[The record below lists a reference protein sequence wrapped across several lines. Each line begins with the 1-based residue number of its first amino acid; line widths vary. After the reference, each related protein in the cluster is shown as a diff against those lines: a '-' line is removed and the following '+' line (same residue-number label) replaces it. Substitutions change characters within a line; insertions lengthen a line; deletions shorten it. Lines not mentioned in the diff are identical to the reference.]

1 MQRRAFLFGA
11 PMLGLAACSGEAI
24 WAPEDAVQRAFVA
37 GVGAPSLT
45 LYTMRNVGSDNGAHT
60 SVLVNA
66 SQRVMWDPAG
76 TFRSSVIPERN
87 DVLFGFT
94 PRVEKFYVSFHAR
107 ETYYVIGQTVIVA
120 PDVAEQTLRSVMSHG
135 AVPKAF
141 CTRTTSAILRQ
152 LRGFESLPQTWQP
165 EKLQDAFATL
175 PGVKT
180 TIYREND
187 ADDKTTVAA
196 EIDAAIRAGQR

>member
-1 MQRRAFLFGA
+1 MHRRAFLMGA

-24 WAPEDAVQRAFVA
+24 WAPDDTVRRAFAA

-45 LYTMRNVGSDNGAHT
+45 LYTMKNVGSDNGAHT

-76 TFRSSVIPERN
+76 TFRASVIPERN

-94 PRVEKFYVSFHAR
+94 PRVEDYYVSFHAR
-107 ETYYVIGQTVIVA
+107 ETFYVVGQKVLVA
-120 PDVAEQTLRSVMSHG
+120 PDVAEHALRLVMAHG
-135 AVPKAF
+135 AVAKAN
-141 CTRTTSAILRQ
+141 CTRATSSILRQ
-152 LRGFESLPQTWQP
+152 LRGFDNLPRTWFP
-165 EKLQDAFATL
+165 NNLENAFAAL
-175 PGVKT
+175 PGVVT
-180 TIYREND
+180 TTYREDD

-196 EIDAAIRAGQR
+196 EIDAAIRTGQ